1 MKISEFIH
9 PIEQFAK
16 LGSVHTVFP
25 YSFNLQVGKLLI
37 NVSSFFEYLVS
48 YGLYLPQNIFWR
60 SSPYVQRG
68 DFVKVSDKEFVSIAK
83 RTFTIYR

>member
-16 LGSVHTVFP
+16 LGSVHSVFP
-25 YSFNLQVGKLLI
+25 YSFNLQVGKQLI

-48 YGLYLPQNIFWR
+48 YGLHLPQNIFEEVHR
-60 SSPYVQRG
+60 MYNAVILSKLAIKNL
-68 DFVKVSDKEFVSIAK
+68 FL
-83 RTFTIYR
+83 

>member
-16 LGSVHTVFP
+16 LGSIHSVFP
-25 YSFNLQVGKLLI
+25 YSFNLQVGKQLI

-48 YGLYLPQNIFWR
+48 YGLYLPQNIFEEVHR
-60 SSPYVQRG
+60 MYNAVILSKLAIKNL
-68 DFVKVSDKEFVSIAK
+68 FL
-83 RTFTIYR
+83 